1 MSLCYTI
8 LEVTEKNIQDHPKV
22 ICFIN
27 PKHPSH
33 QNKLSWIKEQFTK
46 GMRIKLLYLEGV
58 KAPVGFVEYTI
69 GKECWRAVDAKGY
82 IFIHC
87 IWTNGKKYQ
96 HQNLGEALIKEVE
109 KDAANTNGVALVS
122 SDGAFMVASDIFKKH
137 GYHIVS
143 SVGKEHLMVKKF
155 KDVGDPLFYDFQ
167 KNREKYNDGL
177 TILYSKQCPWVARLI
192 DEMGPTLKEYNL
204 TPKIVEFTTAKEAQ
218 QAPSL
223 YSVFNLIYNG
233 KLLSDR
239 YISLTRLKNIIKKE
253 INE

>member
-1 MSLCYTI
+1 MSLNYSI
-8 LEVTEKNIQDHPKV
+8 VEVTEENLSEHPKV

-33 QNKLSWIKEQFTK
+33 GNKLQWIREQFTQ
-46 GMRIKLLYLEGV
+46 GLRIKLLYLDGV
-58 KAPVGFVEYTI
+58 KAPVGFVEYTL
-69 GKECWRAVDAKGY
+69 GEECWRAVDAKGY

-96 HQNLGEALIKEVE
+96 HQKLGEALINEVE
-109 KDAANTNGVALVS
+109 NDAEGTNGVTLIA
-122 SDGAFMVASDIFKKH
+122 SDGAFMVTPEIFEKRGYRSIASE
-137 GYHIVS
+137 
-143 SVGKEHLMVKKF
+143 GKDQLLVKKF
-155 KDVGDPLFYDFQ
+155 KDADDPRFYDFM
-167 KNREKYNDGL
+167 KNREKYNEGL

-192 DEMGPTLKEYNL
+192 DEMSSVLEENNLSPT
-204 TPKIVEFTTAKEAQ
+204 IIEFTTAKEAQ

-239 YISLTRLKNIIKKE
+239 YISVTRLKNIIKKE
-253 INE
+253 LK